1 MMRLLEVYLSF
12 NPRLQ
17 GLRMASMDFN
27 DWIETMRAV
36 SSIESC
42 RNLVSLGLN
51 INVLYLEFTN
61 QGYRSKFINT
71 ALGNL
76 PSLERL
82 DLSYNAMFGP
92 LKGILPHLRLSYLN
106 VSCCYLLCEDLQMI
120 LCLSSLV
127 HLDISGNRGVGD
139 MLGSLV
145 FAVQDTKLPS
155 LEILQIVRCGVTSM
169 NEQNLFYFLDL
180 FPLVKV
186 LDVRFN
192 ELNISAIVS
201 LIRRRFEVLVVASP
215 CECSCGLPRNL
226 GIMCGGKP
234 CGQEEVDRV
243 LKVEKYVKRE
253 FRVTRSRNQDGHGT
267 MTFKVMWL
275 GD

>member
-1 MMRLLEVYLSF
+1 
-12 NPRLQ
+12 
-17 GLRMASMDFN
+17 MDFN

-120 LCLSSLV
+120 LCLL
-127 HLDISGNRGVGD
+127 N
-139 MLGSLV
+139 
-145 FAVQDTKLPS
+145 
-155 LEILQIVRCGVTSM
+155 
-169 NEQNLFYFLDL
+169 FY
-180 FPLVKV
+180 
-186 LDVRFN
+186 
-192 ELNISAIVS
+192 NIQ
-201 LIRRRFEVLVVASP
+201 F
-215 CECSCGLPRNL
+215 
-226 GIMCGGKP
+226 
-234 CGQEEVDRV
+234 
-243 LKVEKYVKRE
+243 
-253 FRVTRSRNQDGHGT
+253 
-267 MTFKVMWL
+267 
-275 GD
+275 